1 MEKTNIIVVPE
12 KREEV
17 KEVKKGM
24 KKKKNKLQEKYQEK
38 VVDSGASDKMDK
50 AIDTITKVEQ
60 VGIGLVGGVATV
72 ALAICPAD
80 GPVGEVCGVLA
91 TPALIGLVQGKAE
104 IEKKA
109 YHTVK
114 GLFEKKVMEVDRE
127 EDNVV
132 VYNDQGEVMTDV
144 MNMVNNVEL
153 LEKQLPKTKGV
164 AA

>member
-1 MEKTNIIVVPE
+1 MEKTNVIVVPE
-12 KREEV
+12 ERQEI

-24 KKKKNKLQEKYQEK
+24 KKKKNKIQEKYQEK
-38 VVDSGASDKMDK
+38 VVDSGASDKIDK
-50 AIDTITKVEQ
+50 FIDTKAKVEQ
-60 VGIGLVGGVATV
+60 VAIGAIGTVATV

-80 GPVGEVCGVLA
+80 GPFGEACSILA
-91 TPALIGLVQGKAE
+91 TPALIGLVKVTSE
-104 IEKKA
+104 VEKKA
-109 YHTVK
+109 LHTVK
-114 GLFEKKVMEVDRE
+114 GAFEKKVMEVDRE